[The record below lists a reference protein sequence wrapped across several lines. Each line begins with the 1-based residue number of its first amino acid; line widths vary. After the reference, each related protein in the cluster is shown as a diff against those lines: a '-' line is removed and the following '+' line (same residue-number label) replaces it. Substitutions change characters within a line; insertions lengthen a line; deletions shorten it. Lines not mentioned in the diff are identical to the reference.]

1 MERTHGPIFACSK
14 ARMNRFVHG
23 LIRRLKHGAG
33 GHWLMVQGL
42 SYPKVCN
49 ERKRAGVIW
58 YGFHAENRS
67 TRQGTGCGGRGCSPD
82 TACAFSNGGRRKSH
96 DVDGLS
102 MAKPNRIKWLGLIA
116 FSANDLLRQ
125 PPIGGFLAQIR
136 TIDLK
141 TSLSGDMTA
150 LGLITSHGRTGKFRT
165 TPAKRLY

>member
-82 TACAFSNGGRRKSH
+82 TVCAFSNGGRRKSH
-96 DVDGLS
+96 DVGCAEHGEPQQDQMVRLDCIQRKRPFATAS
-102 MAKPNRIKWLGLIA
+102 NRRF
-116 FSANDLLRQ
+116 FSANTNNRFENVALR
-125 PPIGGFLAQIR
+125 R
-136 TIDLK
+136 HDC
-141 TSLSGDMTA
+141 
-150 LGLITSHGRTGKFRT
+150 FRINHK
-165 TPAKRLY
+165 PWAHRKISNNSR